1 MPRPSA
7 LDRDIDSLENELRRL
22 EAEYNMFFAGRAP
35 KPPWE
40 TRTRVEAIVTRLD
53 RLRIQNTA
61 QRFRFIT
68 LQSRFSTFVELWD
81 RGQRAREEGRPGPF
95 VKGAATPRRPPPGEM
110 RVLYVAAMHDPAHER
125 DKLDDLYESVSTAR
139 REAGDPP
146 VPFDRFAT
154 LVRRQVEKMQ
164 AAGTSEVAFRVALK
178 DGKVT
183 LTVRGL
189 NAPAA
194 GTPSADRS

>member
-1 MPRPSA
+1 VPPPTE
-7 LDRDIDSLENELRRL
+7 LDRDIDRLDSGLKQL
-22 EAEYNMFFAGRAP
+22 EAEYNMFFAGRAA

-61 QRFRFIT
+61 QRFRFMT

-95 VKGAATPRRPPPGEM
+95 VKAAATPRRPSPGDM

-125 DKLDDLYESVSTAR
+125 DKLDELYESVSTAR

-154 LVRRQVEKMQ
+154 LVQKQVEKMQ

-183 LTVRGL
+183 LTVRGW
-189 NAPAA
+189 NAPAP
-194 GTPSADRS
+194 GPPSGDGS